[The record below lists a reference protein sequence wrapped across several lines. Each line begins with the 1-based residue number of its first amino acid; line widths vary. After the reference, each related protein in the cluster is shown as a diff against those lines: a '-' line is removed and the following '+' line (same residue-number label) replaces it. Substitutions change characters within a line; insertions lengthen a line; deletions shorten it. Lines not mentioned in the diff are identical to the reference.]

1 MWGINGFK
9 KVKLGGYMAQ
19 VMAVVSFLVAN
30 KALILGAGW
39 AICEVLCKV
48 PNVESNSVF
57 ELVQNGIKKLMT
69 PAA

>member
-1 MWGINGFK
+1 MT
-9 KVKLGGYMAQ
+9 Q

-39 AICEVLCKV
+39 ALCEILVKI
-48 PNVESNSVF
+48 PSVESNSTF
-57 ELVQNGIKKLMT
+57 ELIQNGIKKLMT

>member
-1 MWGINGFK
+1 ME
-9 KVKLGGYMAQ
+9 KL
-19 VMAVVSFLVAN
+19 MAVVNFLVIN
-30 KALILGAGW
+30 KAIILGAGW
-39 AICEVLCKV
+39 AVCEVLCKV